1 MKGSYSGHRMTVYGT
16 IVPKLF
22 PLLRSIEL
30 SEKMTIKAKG
40 RLKIIDWHRSHGE
53 NISLTSRHF
62 GLSRRTIRIWVK
74 RYNEKGMLSLN
85 DKSHRPKNL
94 RLPTT
99 DSSVVVEI
107 VKLRKQYPAWS
118 KYKLQVILKRQ
129 GIVVSSSTVGRV
141 LKRRGLINYKASA
154 KRRRAALRPK
164 ARFPHGLKVGSPG
177 DMIQMDVKHIMLTGG
192 HRFYQFTAIDVLTK
206 TRVLDVYPSESSKH
220 GAQFLNKC
228 VVEFP
233 FLIKAIQTDNGSTF
247 LKYFQQEC
255 ERLNLKHYF
264 IYPRHPKQN
273 TYVENSHK
281 SDKDEFYLQG
291 KISPF
296 LEVMRENV
304 GQRQRIWNGFR
315 PHQALNYLT
324 PNEYFLKWQ
333 EGRLPTRDVITLQ
346 T

>member
-1 MKGSYSGHRMTVYGT
+1 MKGSYSGRHMTIYGT

-30 SEKMTIKAKG
+30 SEKMTVKAKG

-62 GLSRRTIRIWVK
+62 GLSRNTLKLWVK

-85 DKSHRPKNL
+85 DRSHRPKNL
-94 RLPTT
+94 RLPST
-99 DSSVVVEI
+99 DSSIIVEI
-107 VKLRKQYPAWS
+107 VRLRKQYPAWS
-118 KYKLQVILKRQ
+118 KYKLQVILRRQ
-129 GIVVSSSTVGRV
+129 DIVVSSSTIGRV
-141 LKRRGLINYKASA
+141 LKRRDLINHKVSM

-164 ARFPHGLKVGSPG
+164 TRFPHGLKVANPG
-177 DMIQMDVKHIMLTGG
+177 DMIQMDVKHITLTGG
-192 HRFYQFTAIDVLTK
+192 HKLYQFTAIDVLTK
-206 TRVLDVYPSESSKH
+206 TRVLGVYPSESSKH

-228 VVEFP
+228 VAEFP
-233 FLIKAIQTDNGSTF
+233 FIIKAIQTDNGSTF
-247 LKYFQQEC
+247 LKYFQEEC
-255 ERLNLKHYF
+255 ERLSFKHYF

-273 TYVENSHK
+273 TYVEISHK
-281 SDKDEFYLQG
+281 SDEDEFYLQG
-291 KISPF
+291 NVSPF
-296 LEVMRENV
+296 LEVMRERI
-304 GQRQRIWNGFR
+304 GQRQGIWNDFR

-324 PNEYFLKWQ
+324 PYEYFQKWQ

>member
-1 MKGSYSGHRMTVYGT
+1 MKGSYSGRHMTIYGT

-30 SEKMTIKAKG
+30 SEKMTVKAKG
-40 RLKIIDWHRSHGE
+40 RLKIIDWHRSHGQ

-62 GLSRRTIRIWVK
+62 GLSRRMVRMWAK
-74 RYNEKGMLSLN
+74 RYNEKGMLALN

-99 DSSVVVEI
+99 DSLIVMEI

-129 GIVVSSSTVGRV
+129 GIIVSASTVGRV
-141 LKRRGLINYKASA
+141 LKRRGLINHKASI
-154 KRRRAALRPK
+154 KRQRAALRPK
-164 ARFPHGLKVGSPG
+164 ARFPKGLKVSCPG
-177 DMIQMDVKHIMLTGG
+177 DMIQMDTKHIMLTEGKKL
-192 HRFYQFTAIDVLTK
+192 YQFTAIDVLTK
-206 TRVLDVYPSESSKH
+206 TRVLNIYPSESSKH
-220 GAQFLNKC
+220 GLHFLHKC
-228 VVEFP
+228 LAEFP
-233 FLIKAIQTDNGSTF
+233 FAIKAVQTDNGSTF
-247 LKYFQQEC
+247 LKHFQEEC
-255 ERLNLKHYF
+255 EKLGLKHYF

-273 TYVENSHK
+273 TYVEISHK
-281 SDKDEFYLQG
+281 SDKDEFYQQG
-291 KISPF
+291 NVSPF
-296 LEVMRENV
+296 LEVMRENI
-304 GQRQRIWNGFR
+304 GQRKNIWNGFR

-333 EGRLPTRDVITLQ
+333 ESRLPTKDIITLQ